1 MMNRMFK
8 EFKAFISRG
17 NALELAVG
25 IIIGASFTGIVNSL
39 VDDIIM
45 PPLGLLIGNMDFSN
59 LYINLS
65 DKHYSSLSAAQ
76 EAGAA
81 TINYGV
87 FINAVISFLIV
98 SFVIFLVIRQVNK
111 MFPSPLKESTV
122 KQCPFCLSSIPK
134 AATKCSQC
142 TSDVS
147 QTQ

>member
-1 MMNRMFK
+1 MFK

-59 LYINLS
+59 LYVNLS
-65 DKHYSSLSAAQ
+65 NKHYSSLSAAQ

-81 TINYGV
+81 TINYGL
-87 FINAVISFLIV
+87 FINSVINFLIV
-98 SFVIFLVIRQVNK
+98 AFVIFIIIRQVNK
-111 MFPSPLKESTV
+111 MFPSPAKESTS
-122 KQCPFCLSSIPK
+122 KKCPFCLSSIPK
-134 AATKCSQC
+134 EATKCAQC

-147 QTQ
+147 NSFMNK